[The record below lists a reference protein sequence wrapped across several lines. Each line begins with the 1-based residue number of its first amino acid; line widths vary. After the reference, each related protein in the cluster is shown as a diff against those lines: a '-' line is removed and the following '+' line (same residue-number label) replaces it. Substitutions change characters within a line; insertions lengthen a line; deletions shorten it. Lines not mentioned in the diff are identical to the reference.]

1 MPGKQVV
8 IHAAF
13 LLLLPLVVA
22 AFGISFWGALLLV
35 AVALA
40 WRWAIV
46 LLSIARPSNG
56 PELVLETIS
65 ASHFVEKVRWCMD
78 RLGLDYE
85 EEPWGGTLGAFYKGR
100 TVPRLVFRTGLVR
113 SHIGNSPEI
122 LRYLWGAHSG
132 THGERAR
139 FLEPTP
145 ERLELE
151 KRLDRYGR
159 NLQVW
164 VYHHV
169 LGDPELCKHLWG
181 MNNPATPWWQRRLIG
196 LLYPVQAFLISKSF
210 RTNTEHYQQ
219 SCEHIEAL
227 LAEIDERLAD
237 GRRSILGDDES
248 NFTDFAFAAMS
259 GLWLMPD
266 EYGAGAA
273 SGVRIERERLP
284 QAMRNDTGRWAD
296 GYPHAIAFVRRLYT
310 EERQTGAAGG
320 AEE

>member
-13 LLLLPLVVA
+13 LLLLPLIVA

-35 AVALA
+35 IVALA

-46 LLSIARPSNG
+46 LLTITRPPSG

-78 RLGLDYE
+78 RLGLDYH
-85 EEPWGGTLGAFYKGR
+85 EEPWGGTLGAFFKGR
-100 TVPRLVFRTGLVR
+100 TVPLLILRTGVVR
-113 SHIGNSPEI
+113 SQIGNSPEI
-122 LRYLWGAHSG
+122 LRYLWGAYSG
-132 THGERAR
+132 THGEGAR

-151 KRLDRYGR
+151 RRLDRYGR

-164 VYHHV
+164 VYYHV

-196 LLYPVQAFLISKSF
+196 ILYPVQAFLISKSF
-210 RTNTEHYQQ
+210 RISAEHYRQ

-227 LAEIDERLAD
+227 LGEMDEQLAAN
-237 GRRSILGDDES
+237 RHSILGADET
-248 NFTDFAFAAMS
+248 NFTDLAFAAMS
-259 GLWLMPD
+259 GLWLMPA

-273 SGVRIERERLP
+273 AGVRVDDERLP

-296 GYPHAIAFVRRLYT
+296 GYPHAVAFVRRLYT
-310 EERQTGAAGG
+310 EERPPGPTGG